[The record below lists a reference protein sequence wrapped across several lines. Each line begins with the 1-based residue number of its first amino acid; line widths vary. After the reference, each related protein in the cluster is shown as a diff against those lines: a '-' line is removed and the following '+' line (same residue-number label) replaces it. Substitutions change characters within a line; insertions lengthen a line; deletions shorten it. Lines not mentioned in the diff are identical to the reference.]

1 MSQEKKLAQTKSLL
15 SKNEPIE
22 HEIVTSEDE
31 IFKVWIKQLSFMDVI
46 KASSI
51 LVTAGKEGLEMNV
64 EAYYKH
70 AFSSWIT
77 KSEPTL
83 NKEELLT
90 LNSDVGAQICAILP
104 NSFDILGMVN
114 GGFTKQ
120 NPKD

>member
-1 MSQEKKLAQTKSLL
+1 L

-120 NPKD
+120 NPQD